1 MAVKPR
7 KGEKTMLKEKSIEM
21 IINYFQENEEEFN
34 TLIEELDSYNG
45 YLGDDRYYNMEDLDE
60 FYSGVEASEVLT
72 RAFYGHDAETWTTDS
87 HGEKEYGAFNPN
99 RDYFYYNGYGNLVSA
114 DYKDYSDNLD
124 EWFVNQIIDNAAQL
138 DEIPAEVKEIIDS
151 IEE

>member
-1 MAVKPR
+1 
-7 KGEKTMLKEKSIEM
+7 MLKEKAIEM
-21 IINYFQENEEEFN
+21 IIGYFQENEEEFI

-60 FYSGVEASEVLT
+60 FYSGTEASEVLR

-87 HGEKEYGAFNPN
+87 HGEKEYGPFNPN
-99 RDYFYYNGYGNLVSA
+99 RNYFYYNGYGNLVSA
-114 DYKDYSDNLD
+114 DYKDYSDKLD
-124 EWFVNQIIDNAAQL
+124 EYFIDEIIDNAGQL
-138 DEIPAEVKEIIDS
+138 YEIPEEVQEIIDS

>member
-1 MAVKPR
+1 
-7 KGEKTMLKEKSIEM
+7 MLKEKAIEM

-60 FYSGVEASEVLT
+60 FYSGVEASEVLR
-72 RAFYGHDAETWTTDS
+72 RAFYGHDAETWHTDS

-114 DYKDYSDNLD
+114 DYKDYSYKLD
-124 EWFVNQIIDNAAQL
+124 EWFVNEIIDNAAQL
-138 DEIPAEVKEIIDS
+138 DEIPAEVQEIIDS
-151 IEE
+151 IED

>member
-1 MAVKPR
+1 
-7 KGEKTMLKEKSIEM
+7 MLKEKAIEM

-60 FYSGVEASEVLT
+60 FYSGVEASEVLR
-72 RAFYGHDAETWTTDS
+72 RAFYGHYAETWHTDS

-114 DYKDYSDNLD
+114 DYKDYSDKLD
-124 EWFVNQIIDNAAQL
+124 EWFVNEIIDNAAQL
-138 DEIPAEVKEIIDS
+138 DEIPAEVQEIIDS
-151 IEE
+151 IED

>member
-1 MAVKPR
+1 
-7 KGEKTMLKEKSIEM
+7 MLKEKAIEM
-21 IINYFQENEEEFN
+21 IISYFQENEEEFN

-60 FYSGVEASEVLT
+60 FYSGVEASEVLR

-99 RDYFYYNGYGNLVSA
+99 RNYFYYNGYGNLVSA
-114 DYKDYSDNLD
+114 DYKDYSYKLD
-124 EWFVNQIIDNAAQL
+124 EWFVNEIIENAAQL
-138 DEIPAEVKEIIDS
+138 DEIPAEVQEIIDS

>member
-1 MAVKPR
+1 
-7 KGEKTMLKEKSIEM
+7 MLKEKAIEM
-21 IINYFQENEEEFN
+21 IISYFQENEEEVN

-60 FYSGVEASEVLT
+60 FYSGVEASEVLR

-99 RDYFYYNGYGNLVSA
+99 RNYFYYNGYGNLVSA
-114 DYKDYSDNLD
+114 DYKDYSYKLD
-124 EWFVNQIIDNAAQL
+124 EWFVNEIIENAAQL
-138 DEIPAEVKEIIDS
+138 DEIPAEVQEIIDS